1 MKIRVSI
8 VLDSKFISDY
18 NGNIITKEI
27 TTDNS
32 PEEYL
37 TILYKLLCNDSKF
50 IAIGD
55 AIFNKN
61 YIVNIHAY
69 EVVPSYNP
77 GYTGARPV
85 YER

>member
-18 NGNIITKEI
+18 NGNIVTKEI

-32 PEEYL
+32 PEVYL
-37 TILYKLLCNDSKF
+37 TMLYKLLCNDSKF

-69 EVVPSYNP
+69 EVVPCYN

-85 YER
+85 YEK

>member
-1 MKIRVSI
+1 MKIHISI
-8 VLDSKFISDY
+8 VLDGRSIRDY
-18 NGNIITKEI
+18 NKNIVAKEIITDS
-27 TTDNS
+27 T

-37 TILYKLLCNDSKF
+37 AALYKLLCNDSKF

-61 YIVNIHAY
+61 YIVNINAY
-69 EVVPSYNP
+69 EVVPSYNL

-85 YER
+85 YEG

>member
-18 NGNIITKEI
+18 NGNIVTKEI
-27 TTDNS
+27 VTDKS

-37 TILYKLLCNDSKF
+37 TTLYKVLCDNSKF
-50 IAIGD
+50 IFIGD
-55 AIFNKN
+55 AVFNKN

-69 EVVPSYNP
+69 EVVPCYNP

-85 YER
+85 YEK